1 MSPPPVLLSARA
13 LSAWVPRR
21 RGNRQILADV
31 DLDLP
36 ENRIVGLA
44 GESGCGKSTLAL
56 AMAGYRP
63 PGLRLLGGS
72 VTFRG
77 QTITGLNTRQ
87 LRRYWGRHIAYLPQ
101 DTATALNPAL
111 RVGRQIA
118 EVFQLHKGL
127 GRRDALAAGRD
138 MLGRVGIGDP
148 ERAMHRYPHEFSG
161 GQQQRIAIAI
171 ALGPRPEVVILDEPT
186 TGLDVTVQALV
197 NTLIVDLI
205 RAERMT
211 ALYVSHNLALL
222 AVLCDELRILYAG
235 QVVEAGSAEQVYFT
249 PEHPYTWDLVAAVP
263 HHLDDKPVRGIG
275 GTPPQSVVL
284 DSCAFGPRCGF
295 RTRACAVPVP
305 LAMRP
310 NGREVRCVRAGDEP
324 ALARAA
330 SPISAANGASTA
342 LPSAAGPPPVLAAT
356 GVSVSYTHAGRSMTA
371 LDDLTLTIGPGEVV
385 GVVGESGSGKST
397 LLRALAGLLA
407 PGRHAGGN
415 GAVVPW
421 PCGRRS
427 QDIRREIQIVF
438 QNPDASLN
446 PRQSVGAILDHPL
459 RKFRPGL
466 DRDQRGRRIREVF
479 GQLRLSPD
487 LLERYPAALSGGQR
501 QRVALARALVADPA
515 VVLCDEIT
523 SALDVSVQASILEL
537 LGELRRA
544 SGLAMIF
551 VTHDL
556 GVLRP
561 SPTGRWCSKR
571 GTCARPASC
580 PSCSRRRGTCTPRPW
595 SGRFP
600 TPPRTTRNSIQEAAM
615 RRVFHADYV
624 GDLGPMDYERAT
636 LAAAGAELAVARCA
650 TAEELIARA
659 AGAQVVWLEWTPH
672 IDRTVLAAL
681 TECELVMRWGAGYD
695 QIDVA
700 AATELGVAV
709 ANAPAYSTENVA
721 EHTMALL
728 LALARGVVADD
739 RAMRAGLWRE
749 PPIAHQRPI
758 SHSD

>member
-1 MSPPPVLLSARA
+1 MSAPVLLSARG
-13 LSAWVPRR
+13 LSAGYRD
-21 RGNRQILADV
+21 GAGTRQILAGV

-36 ENRIVGLA
+36 ENRIIGLA

-77 QTITGLNTRQ
+77 EAIDGLSARQ

-127 GRRDALAAGRD
+127 DRRAALAAGAD
-138 MLGRVGIGDP
+138 MLRRVGIGDP

-161 GQQQRIAIAI
+161 GQQQRVAIAI
-171 ALGPRPEVVILDEPT
+171 ALGPGPEVVILDEPT

-197 NTLIVDLI
+197 NALIVDLI

-235 QVVEAGSAEQVYFT
+235 QVVEAGAAEQVYFT
-249 PEHPYTWDLVAAVP
+249 PEHPYTRDLVAAVP
-263 HHLDDKPVRGIG
+263 HHLDDKPVRGIP
-275 GTPPQSVVL
+275 GTPPQAVVL

-295 RTRACAVPVP
+295 REERCAVPVP

-310 NGREVRCVRAGDEP
+310 NGREVRCVRAGEP
-324 ALARAA
+324 ALAQGRAA
-330 SPISAANGASTA
+330 DPARRDGE
-342 LPSAAGPPPVLAAT
+342 PAAGGPDPVTPLLAAT
-356 GVSVSYTHAGRSMTA
+356 GVSVTYTHAGRSMTA
-371 LDDLTLTIGPGEVV
+371 LHDLSLSVGPGEVV

-407 PGRHAGGN
+407 PRSGTLEVN
-415 GAVVPW
+415 GAAVPW
-421 PCGRRS
+421 PVGRRS
-427 QDIRREIQIVF
+427 QDMRREIQIVF

-446 PRQSVGAILDHPL
+446 PRQQVGAILDHPL

-466 DRDQRGRRIREVF
+466 DRDQRRQRIGEVF
-479 GQLRLSPD
+479 GQLRLSTE
-487 LLERYPAALSGGQR
+487 LLDRYPAALSGGQR

-515 VVLCDEIT
+515 VILCDEIT

-556 GVLRP
+556 GVLRAVADRALVLE
-561 SPTGRWCSKR
+561 SGHVREAGRV
-571 GTCARPASC
+571 AQLLEA
-580 PSCSRRRGTCTPRPW
+580 PRDEY
-595 SGRFP
+595 
-600 TPPRTTRNSIQEAAM
+600 T
-615 RRVFHADYV
+615 
-624 GDLGPMDYERAT
+624 AT
-636 LAAAGAELAVARCA
+636 LVRSIPDPAAHYAGQHE
-650 TAEELIARA
+650 
-659 AGAQVVWLEWTPH
+659 AGQHQDEQH
-672 IDRTVLAAL
+672 
-681 TECELVMRWGAGYD
+681 
-695 QIDVA
+695 
-700 AATELGVAV
+700 
-709 ANAPAYSTENVA
+709 
-721 EHTMALL
+721 
-728 LALARGVVADD
+728 RG
-739 RAMRAGLWRE
+739 G
-749 PPIAHQRPI
+749 
-758 SHSD
+758 SDETRVPR

>member
-1 MSPPPVLLSARA
+1 MSPPVLLSARA
-13 LSAWVPRR
+13 LSAGYRD
-21 RGNRQILADV
+21 GAGTRQILADV

-77 QTITGLNTRQ
+77 QTITGRSARQ

-127 GRRDALAAGRD
+127 GRRDALAAGAD

-171 ALGPRPEVVILDEPT
+171 ALGPGPEVVILDEPT

-249 PEHPYTWDLVAAVP
+249 PEHPYTRDLVAAVP

-295 RTRACAVPVP
+295 RTQACAVPVP
-305 LAMRP
+305 LAIRP
-310 NGREVRCVRAGDEP
+310 NGREVRCVRAGEP
-324 ALARAA
+324 ALAKGRTTDLATV
-330 SPISAANGASTA
+330 NGASA
-342 LPSAAGPPPVLAAT
+342 GLPSAVGPPPVLAAT

-407 PGRHAGGN
+407 PRAGTLEVN

-421 PCGRRS
+421 PSGRRS

-466 DRDQRGRRIREVF
+466 DRNQRAHRIREVF

-556 GVLRP
+556 GVLRAVADRALVLEAGHVRE
-561 SPTGRWCSKR
+561 TGVVSQLLEMPRHAYTATLVRSIPDPAAHHAEQHPGGSDETRVPRRLR
-571 GTCARPASC
+571 GGPRPDGLRAGDAGRGRC
-580 PSCSRRRGTCTPRPW
+580 RADRRPLRHRRGADRQ
-595 SGRFP
+595 GR
-600 TPPRTTRNSIQEAAM
+600 R
-615 RRVFHADYV
+615 
-624 GDLGPMDYERAT
+624 
-636 LAAAGAELAVARCA
+636 
-650 TAEELIARA
+650 
-659 AGAQVVWLEWTPH
+659 
-672 IDRTVLAAL
+672 
-681 TECELVMRWGAGYD
+681 GAG
-695 QIDVA
+695 
-700 AATELGVAV
+700 GVAGV
-709 ANAPAYSTENVA
+709 DAAHRP
-721 EHTMALL
+721 
-728 LALARGVVADD
+728 RGAGRAD
-739 RAMRAGLWRE
+739 RV
-749 PPIAHQRPI
+749 
-758 SHSD
+758 

>member
-1 MSPPPVLLSARA
+1 MSSPVLLSARG
-13 LSAWVPRR
+13 LSAGYRD
-21 RGNRQILADV
+21 GASTRQILADV

-77 QTITGLNTRQ
+77 QTITGLSARQ

-127 GRRDALAAGRD
+127 DHHNALAAGAD
-138 MLGRVGIGDP
+138 MLGRVGLPDP

-171 ALGPRPEVVILDEPT
+171 ALGPGPEVVILDEPT

-197 NTLIVDLI
+197 NALIVDLI

-235 QVVEAGSAEQVYFT
+235 QVVEAGSAAEVYFA
-249 PEHPYTWDLVAAVP
+249 PEHPYTTDLVAAVP
-263 HHLDDKPVRGIG
+263 HHLDDRPVRGIA

-295 RTRACAVPVP
+295 QQEACAVPVP
-305 LAMRP
+305 LTARP
-310 NGREVRCVRAGDEP
+310 GGREVRCVRAGQPVLSADRGTDRP
-324 ALARAA
+324 APDAA
-330 SPISAANGASTA
+330 TGTAAPAG
-342 LPSAAGPPPVLAAT
+342 GPPPLLAAA
-356 GVSVSYTHAGRSMTA
+356 GVSVTYTHAGQSMTA
-371 LDDLTLTIGPGEVV
+371 LDDLSLTVAAGEVV

-397 LLRALAGLLA
+397 LLRALAGLLV
-407 PGRHAGGN
+407 PRAGTLDVAGS
-415 GAVVPW
+415 AVPW

-427 QDIRREIQIVF
+427 SDVRREIQIVF
-438 QNPDASLN
+438 QNPDSSLN
-446 PRQSVGAILDHPL
+446 PRQSIGAIIDHPL

-466 DRDQRGRRIREVF
+466 DRDQRLCRIREVF

-487 LLERYPAALSGGQR
+487 LLDRYPAALSGGQR

-537 LGELRRA
+537 LGELRRDT
-544 SGLAMIF
+544 GLAMIF

-556 GVLRP
+556 GVLR
-561 SPTGRWCSKR
+561 
-571 GTCARPASC
+571 
-580 PSCSRRRGTCTPRPW
+580 
-595 SGRFP
+595 
-600 TPPRTTRNSIQEAAM
+600 
-615 RRVFHADYV
+615 
-624 GDLGPMDYERAT
+624 
-636 LAAAGAELAVARCA
+636 AVAD
-650 TAEELIARA
+650 RA
-659 AGAQVVWLEWTPH
+659 LVLEAGQVRE
-672 IDRTVLAAL
+672 
-681 TECELVMRWGAGYD
+681 
-695 QIDVA
+695 
-700 AATELGVAV
+700 
-709 ANAPAYSTENVA
+709 
-721 EHTMALL
+721 
-728 LALARGVVADD
+728 RGVVAQLLEAPRHEYTATLVRSIPDP
-739 RAMRAGLWRE
+739 AGVHLGGSR
-749 PPIAHQRPI
+749 
-758 SHSD
+758 

>member
-1 MSPPPVLLSARA
+1 MSPPVLLSARA
-13 LSAWVPRR
+13 LSAGYRD
-21 RGNRQILADV
+21 GAGIRQILADI

-77 QTITGLNTRQ
+77 ETITGLSTRQ

-111 RVGRQIA
+111 RIGRQIA

-127 GRRDALAAGRD
+127 DRRDALAAGAE

-171 ALGPRPEVVILDEPT
+171 ALGPGPEVVILDEPT

-197 NTLIVDLI
+197 NALIVDLI
-205 RAERMT
+205 RAQRMT

-249 PEHPYTWDLVAAVP
+249 PEHPYTSGLVAAVP
-263 HHLDDKPVRGIG
+263 HHLDGKPVRGIG

-295 RTRACAVPVP
+295 RAEECAVPVP
-305 LAMRP
+305 LALRP
-310 NGREVRCVRAGDEP
+310 NGREVRCVRAGEP
-324 ALARAA
+324 ALAAA
-330 SPISAANGASTA
+330 PVTDAAYGNVTGLPA
-342 LPSAAGPPPVLAAT
+342 LANPAPLLAAT

-371 LDDLTLTIGPGEVV
+371 LHDLTLSIGPGEVV

-407 PGRHAGGN
+407 PRAGTLEVN
-415 GAVVPW
+415 GAAVPW
-421 PCGRRS
+421 PVGRRS

-446 PRQSVGAILDHPL
+446 PRQSVGAIIDHPL

-466 DRDQRGRRIREVF
+466 DAGQRRRRILEVF

-501 QRVALARALVADPA
+501 QRVALARALIADPA

-556 GVLRP
+556 GVLRAVADRALVLEAGHVREIGVVSQLLETP
-561 SPTGRWCSKR
+561 RHEYTTTLVRSIPDPAAHHAEQHQGGSDETRVPRRLRRRPRPDGLRAGEAGHGRGR
-571 GTCARPASC
+571 AGRRPL
-580 PSCSRRRGTCTPRPW
+580 RHRRGTDRQ
-595 SGRFP
+595 S
-600 TPPRTTRNSIQEAAM
+600 
-615 RRVFHADYV
+615 RR
-624 GDLGPMDYERAT
+624 
-636 LAAAGAELAVARCA
+636 
-650 TAEELIARA
+650 
-659 AGAQVVWLEWTPH
+659 
-672 IDRTVLAAL
+672 
-681 TECELVMRWGAGYD
+681 GAG
-695 QIDVA
+695 
-700 AATELGVAV
+700 GVAGV
-709 ANAPAYSTENVA
+709 DAAHRP
-721 EHTMALL
+721 
-728 LALARGVVADD
+728 RGAGRAD
-739 RAMRAGLWRE
+739 RVRAGHAVGGRL
-749 PPIAHQRPI
+749 
-758 SHSD
+758 

>member
-1 MSPPPVLLSARA
+1 MRPPVLLSAHG
-13 LSAWVPRR
+13 LSAGYRD
-21 RGNRQILADV
+21 GAGIRQILADV

-77 QTITGLNTRQ
+77 ETITGLSTRQ
-87 LRRYWGRHIAYLPQ
+87 LRRYWGRRIAYLPQ

-111 RVGRQIA
+111 RIGRQIA

-127 GRRDALAAGRD
+127 DRRDALAAGAD

-171 ALGPRPEVVILDEPT
+171 ALGPGPEVVILDEPT

-197 NTLIVDLI
+197 NALIVDLI
-205 RAERMT
+205 RAQRMT

-249 PEHPYTWDLVAAVP
+249 PEHPYTSGLVAAVP
-263 HHLDDKPVRGIG
+263 HHLDGKPVRGIG

-295 RTRACAVPVP
+295 RAEGCAVPVP
-305 LAMRP
+305 LALRP
-310 NGREVRCVRAGDEP
+310 NGREVRCVRAGEP
-324 ALARAA
+324 ALAAA
-330 SPISAANGASTA
+330 RVTDAAFGNGA
-342 LPSAAGPPPVLAAT
+342 AAGLPAPGNPAPLLAAT
-356 GVSVSYTHAGRSMTA
+356 GVSVSYTHAGRAMTA
-371 LDDLTLTIGPGEVV
+371 LHDLSFSIGPGEVV

-397 LLRALAGLLA
+397 LLRALAGLLT
-407 PGRHAGGN
+407 PRAGTLEVN
-415 GAVVPW
+415 GSAVPW

-446 PRQSVGAILDHPL
+446 PRQSVGAIIDHPL

-466 DRDQRGRRIREVF
+466 DTDQRRRRILEVF

-501 QRVALARALVADPA
+501 QRVALARALIADPA

-556 GVLRP
+556 GVLRAVADRALVLEAGHVRE
-561 SPTGRWCSKR
+561 TGVVSQLLETPRHEYTTTLVRSIPD
-571 GTCARPASC
+571 PAAHHAEQHQGGSDETRV
-580 PSCSRRRGTCTPRPW
+580 PRRLRRRPRLD
-595 SGRFP
+595 G
-600 TPPRTTRNSIQEAAM
+600 
-615 RRVFHADYV
+615 
-624 GDLGPMDYERAT
+624 L
-636 LAAAGAELAVARCA
+636 
-650 TAEELIARA
+650 
-659 AGAQVVWLEWTPH
+659 
-672 IDRTVLAAL
+672 
-681 TECELVMRWGAGYD
+681 
-695 QIDVA
+695 
-700 AATELGVAV
+700 
-709 ANAPAYSTENVA
+709 
-721 EHTMALL
+721 
-728 LALARGVVADD
+728 
-739 RAMRAGLWRE
+739 RAGEAGHGRGR
-749 PPIAHQRPI
+749 AGRRPLRYR
-758 SHSD
+758 

>member
-1 MSPPPVLLSARA
+1 MVSGPAVGGPVLLSARG
-13 LSAWVPRR
+13 LSAGYRD
-21 RGNRQILADV
+21 GAGTRQVLAGV

-36 ENRIVGLA
+36 ENRIIGLA

-77 QTITGLNTRQ
+77 ERIDGLSARQ

-111 RVGRQIA
+111 RIGRQLA
-118 EVFQLHKGL
+118 EVFQLHKDL
-127 GRRDALAAGRD
+127 DRRAALAAGTD
-138 MLGRVGIGDP
+138 MLRRVGIPDP

-171 ALGPRPEVVILDEPT
+171 ALCPGPEVVILDEPT

-197 NTLIVDLI
+197 NALIVDLI

-235 QVVEAGSAEQVYFT
+235 QVVEAGAAEQVYFS
-249 PEHPYTWDLVAAVP
+249 PEHPYTRDLVAAVP

-275 GTPPQSVVL
+275 GTPPPSVVL
-284 DSCAFGPRCGF
+284 DRCAFGPRCGF
-295 RTRACAVPVP
+295 LAEGCAVPVP
-305 LAMRP
+305 LVIRP
-310 NGREVRCVRAGDEP
+310 NGREVRCVRAGELAP
-324 ALARAA
+324 APGRAA
-330 SPISAANGASTA
+330 GAALGGGEPDRLTT
-342 LPSAAGPPPVLAAT
+342 AAGPDALATGTPLLAAT
-356 GVSVSYTHAGRSMTA
+356 GVSVAYTHAGRSMTA
-371 LDDLTLTIGPGEVV
+371 LHDLSLSIGPGEVV

-397 LLRALAGLLA
+397 LLRALAGLLV
-407 PGRHAGGN
+407 PRSGTLEVN
-415 GAVVPW
+415 GAAVPW
-421 PCGRRS
+421 PVGRRG
-427 QDIRREIQIVF
+427 QDMRREIQIVF

-446 PRQSVGAILDHPL
+446 PRQTVGAILDHPL

-466 DRDQRGRRIREVF
+466 DRGQRRLRIGEVF
-479 GQLRLSPD
+479 GQLRLSAE
-487 LLERYPAALSGGQR
+487 LLDRYPAALSGGQR

-556 GVLRP
+556 GVLRAVADRALVLE
-561 SPTGRWCSKR
+561 SGHVREAGVVSELLE
-571 GTCARPASC
+571 
-580 PSCSRRRGTCTPRPW
+580 TPR
-595 SGRFP
+595 
-600 TPPRTTRNSIQEAAM
+600 
-615 RRVFHADYV
+615 HDYT
-624 GDLGPMDYERAT
+624 AT
-636 LAAAGAELAVARCA
+636 LVRSIPDP
-650 TAEELIARA
+650 TA
-659 AGAQVVWLEWTPH
+659 H
-672 IDRTVLAAL
+672 
-681 TECELVMRWGAGYD
+681 Y
-695 QIDVA
+695 
-700 AATELGVAV
+700 
-709 ANAPAYSTENVA
+709 APQ
-721 EHTMALL
+721 
-728 LALARGVVADD
+728 
-739 RAMRAGLWRE
+739 
-749 PPIAHQRPI
+749 PPGG
-758 SHSD
+758 SDESRVPR